1 MALSAKVISSD
12 ATLNSFQFIES
23 AQFIPEENLTIAFQ
37 IMQPEKGIRYVPPST
52 AVITFKFNQ
61 TDNTVLE
68 KVMTFVDVLDRSLVK
83 CSFTPAETEV
93 LMAGNVTFEIDVLG
107 DGTNI
112 KLGFIYNA
120 LSRQDLEC

>member
-1 MALSAKVISSD
+1 MALSAKVISAD
-12 ATLNSFQFIES
+12 ATLNNFQFIES

-37 IMQPEKGIRYVPPST
+37 IIQPEKSIRYVPPAT
-52 AVITFKFNQ
+52 AIITFKFNK
-61 TDNTVLE
+61 TDNSVLE